1 MRGQFRIGKWFLD
14 RRPNSPNWCVCWFD
28 AATRQ
33 TRRSSLGTADF
44 QVAKV
49 LLAEH
54 VTKHETLKNLHPEE
68 VPLEAIL
75 IRYWEEHGS
84 RIPSAEQARYA
95 LAKWSDHFSGAT
107 VSELTPERLEMFI
120 NDLRATITSPLTFR
134 GFCLLA
140 EPR

>member
-14 RRPNSPNWCVCWFD
+14 KRPNSPNWCVCWFD

-49 LLAEH
+49 RLAEH
-54 VTKHETLKNLHPEE
+54 VTKHETLKNVDPDG

-75 IRYWEEHGS
+75 IRYWEQHGS
-84 RIPSAEQARYA
+84 ALSSAEQARYA

-107 VSELTPERLEMFI
+107 ISELTPERLEMFI
-120 NDLRATITSPLTFR
+120 AELRGKDYELSLIHI
-134 GFCLLA
+134 
-140 EPR
+140 